1 MPWWLFYVALGII
14 FTAGYIALLLSSE
27 AWANGIF
34 DVPIVLIFGFLN
46 GITIPYML
54 ALMHALDDSA
64 EAALVRFRPVLTL
77 DDAGYEKLR
86 YQITTLPARQTLL
99 AAGAGIIYTVLV
111 ILSHLFTMGGL
122 QDSEIMQPVTVTL
135 VWVWNLL
142 MYMMVGVL
150 VYHTLHQLQMVNLIY
165 TKHTRINLFK
175 LGPLYALSSLT
186 ARTAIGIGIPTY
198 IWFQANALSTMGPTL
213 YNFVQT
219 IFLGILLLVT
229 FISPLWGA
237 HRLLEREKQRLE
249 DEVSQRIEATIA
261 VLHERVDNQEL
272 EERGVLRD
280 TLEGLVTEQNVIRK
294 LRTWPWRTETV
305 SGLGLAF
312 LLPIIIWVVQRILER
327 LGF

>member
-1 MPWWLFYVALGII
+1 
-14 FTAGYIALLLSSE
+14 
-27 AWANGIF
+27 
-34 DVPIVLIFGFLN
+34 
-46 GITIPYML
+46 
-54 ALMHALDDSA
+54 
-64 EAALVRFRPVLTL
+64 
-77 DDAGYEKLR
+77 
-86 YQITTLPARQTLL
+86 
-99 AAGAGIIYTVLV
+99 
-111 ILSHLFTMGGL
+111 
-122 QDSEIMQPVTVTL
+122 
-135 VWVWNLL
+135 

-175 LGPLYALSSLT
+175 LGPLYDLSGLT
-186 ARTAIGIGIPTY
+186 ARTTLGIGIPTY

-272 EERGVLRD
+272 EERGVLKD

-327 LGF
+327 LGL